1 MISRNLQCHCS
12 PKLRFSSF
20 HSLSA
25 HFPSFLVSRRKS
37 RREIWSCCLGDR
49 SFIAGAVGRLVGI
62 GRLTLLATARAPT
75 GGPRWSGAGGQVV
88 LCCCSALLLC
98 CSAAAPPPSPA
109 AGGRLR
115 EFWWHNG
122 NGATLQC
129 RSKRA
134 HAEAGG
140 DWGTCEQPEQDQQLP
155 PQCMLPDQKCVFETQ
170 QENYL
175 SLNGDRFSC
184 YLD

>member
-1 MISRNLQCHCS
+1 MVRDGQ
-12 PKLRFSSF
+12 
-20 HSLSA
+20 
-25 HFPSFLVSRRKS
+25 
-37 RREIWSCCLGDR
+37 ELG
-49 SFIAGAVGRLVGI
+49 GR
-62 GRLTLLATARAPT
+62 
-75 GGPRWSGAGGQVV
+75 W
-88 LCCCSALLLC
+88 CSAAAVVLC
-98 CSAAAPPPSPA
+98 CSAAATPPSPA

-155 PQCMLPDQKCVFETQ
+155 PQCMLPDQKCVFEKQ

-175 SLNGDRFSC
+175 SLNGDQILLLLGLRTFSSKQNTTTALHVMLANLIRSC
-184 YLD
+184 SHMMPAKS

>member
-12 PKLRFSSF
+12 SKLRFSSF

-25 HFPSFLVSRRKS
+25 HFCFAKKKSSRNLELLSRRPLLYCG
-37 RREIWSCCLGDR
+37 SCWPLGGYRPTD
-49 SFIAGAVGRLVGI
+49 V
-62 GRLTLLATARAPT
+62 ARNSSSAD
-75 GGPRWSGAGGQVV
+75 RWSEMVRSWGAGG
-88 LCCCSALLLC
+88 ALLLY
-98 CSAAAPPPSPA
+98 CSAALLLLLPPSPA